1 MYAPAKNIIDNNEL
15 KLFEELNHIL
25 EEQKN
30 IDIASGYFNLGGFA
44 LVKEKLKGAEN
55 FRLLLGKTPS
65 FEEGNS
71 SHDLF
76 DAFSKS
82 VKKDLEKTEF
92 NRDNDN
98 TTDELIRFLKQDNVQ
113 VRLYKDSFYMGR
125 HIFLI
130 I

>member
-1 MYAPAKNIIDNNEL
+1 M
-15 KLFEELNHIL
+15 
-25 EEQKN
+25 
-30 IDIASGYFNLGGFA
+30 
-44 LVKEKLKGAEN
+44 
-55 FRLLLGKTPS
+55 GKDAF

-113 VRLYKDSFYMGR
+113 VRLYKDSFLHGKAY
-125 HIFLI
+125 IFDNIAI
-130 I
+130 IGSSNFTYSGLGGNTSRGFNTELNSVMQFTEAQYLKICGSNVFEFREYCRF